1 MEFFNTPEIFSE
13 LKARGHRDFSL
24 VTHGDDALSFWTS
37 PPTWIADS
45 NGKMICF
52 FSQKVDGLGQ
62 VILHIDK
69 DNGYNHWHFNSYPTT
84 NTTKTRT
91 FALCI
96 SGELTEYGGMLPI
109 VSGPTA
115 N

>member
-1 MEFFNTPEIFSE
+1 MEIFNTTGIIVE
-13 LKARGHRDFSL
+13 LRKRGYINFSL

-37 PPTWIADS
+37 PPTWIADL

-52 FSQKVDGLGQ
+52 FAQKVDGSGQ
-62 VILHIDK
+62 VNLHVDK
-69 DNGYNHWHFNSYPTT
+69 DNGYNFWHVGSGPIT
-84 NTTKTRT
+84 NTTNSQT

-96 SGELTEYGGMLPI
+96 SGQLTEYGDMLYI
-109 VSGPTA
+109 TSGIDA